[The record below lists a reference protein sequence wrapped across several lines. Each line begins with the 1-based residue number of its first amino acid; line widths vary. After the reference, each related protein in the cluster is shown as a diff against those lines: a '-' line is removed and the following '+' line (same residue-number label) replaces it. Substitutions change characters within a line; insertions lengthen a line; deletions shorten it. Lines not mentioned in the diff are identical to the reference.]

1 MAFAVAA
8 LILTTSVITV
18 SAVTNYKILDGEN
31 ETNVVSVKKEA
42 GKILDEAGVKLEEG
56 DKYIVDETQP
66 TETKIEVQRAFD
78 IEVITSGES
87 KTYKTTKCAVKDFLA
102 SNNIILTEQ
111 NLLNCNLDDETC
123 SGMQLVIDSVE
134 VKEVTE
140 QQEIPFTTTSKE
152 TDNLKKGKTKV
163 ETPGQNGIKEVT
175 FSQKFLNGQLVES
188 NPVSEK
194 VIKEPVN
201 QVNLVGT
208 KVINKTTAVSTN
220 ASGVTTDNSGA
231 PVNYT
236 KTITGVI
243 TAYCDKGRTSTGKTA
258 QHGVVA
264 VDPRVIPYGT
274 KLYIPGYGYAVAG
287 DTGGAMRSGKVL
299 IDLWFASN
307 AEWPA
312 PASAAKTG
320 CPVPASAVKAVCAC
334 VSCLRPAPAGC
345 WCSGRSFCCPASDKP
360 PPAHASFFRNRFQR
374 ITRGC
379 RIFPAMEK
387 DTSLAP
393 VSSRSTWS
401 IIRLSPMKNQPAPL
415 FSSRS
420 EASCAGVV

>member
-1 MAFAVAA
+1 MKVIKNLEYILKKKWKEVMAFVVAA

-78 IEVITSGES
+78 VEVITSGES
-87 KTYKTTKCAVKDFLA
+87 KIYKTTKCAVKDFLA
-102 SNNIILTEQ
+102 SNNIALTEQ
-111 NLLNCNLDDETC
+111 NILNCNLDDETYA
-123 SGMQLVIDSVE
+123 GMQLVIDYVE

-140 QQEIPFTTTSKE
+140 QQEIPFSTTSKE

-208 KVINKTTAVSTN
+208 KVINKTTSVSTN

-231 PVNYT
+231 PVNYS

-243 TAYCDKGRTSTGKTA
+243 TAYCDKGRTSTGKAA

-299 IDLWFASN
+299 IDLWFPSN
-307 AEWPA
+307 AECNAWGRRT
-312 PASAAKTG
+312 KT
-320 CPVPASAVKAVCAC
+320 VYI
-334 VSCLRPAPAGC
+334 L
-345 WCSGRSFCCPASDKP
+345 
-360 PPAHASFFRNRFQR
+360 
-374 ITRGC
+374 
-379 RIFPAMEK
+379 
-387 DTSLAP
+387 
-393 VSSRSTWS
+393 
-401 IIRLSPMKNQPAPL
+401 
-415 FSSRS
+415 
-420 EASCAGVV
+420 